1 VTGASRQ
8 DESVAARGARWISV
22 AFVIVG
28 LLNYAYSL
36 MLTRLLN
43 VTAYS
48 SFAAGQSMILWAS
61 SIATVSVP
69 WALAQGLARAR
80 SDAEREAALRFSTLA
95 SVGSGVLAA
104 AIVGAIAT
112 RFGDSITVLTVAV
125 STFLIFLGTTTTGWL
140 QGQQRMR
147 PLSALYIAENVLK
160 NLAGLLLVTMAGLRQ
175 NGALAAFGIGAVVM
189 FVRRPRISHAPGR
202 PWRAALANRDL
213 WRRTLR
219 VAGMQAVV
227 SVFIGAD
234 VVLVAVL
241 HGSRALAA
249 SYQASAALSRASL
262 FIAGAVATAFFPLL
276 SQQANGGVVAA
287 RAIRMYTAVALPFAA
302 VLATTPRSLLTAV
315 FPAQYGEMAT
325 LLKYTALVGLA
336 AGGISLLTAF
346 FQAADDYSILR
357 WVGGGLAGYVA
368 ALLAGWRIDGVVG
381 VAIGAAL
388 GTTGALFVLGCR
400 LLRRE
405 GRAPFRGVSAT
416 LAESLVVAGLL
427 IVLRPHLD
435 LWLAFA
441 ALVGLRA
448 GGRFLRP
455 AARHK
460 RGALWSVLK
469 RSATEDR
476 PAATGPPASTD
487 QLAVIDQPAV
497 IDRPAAVA
505 RPANAERPSGP
516 PRSPISLLTDIA
528 WQGTRPEASDMEL
541 SHALNLAR
549 RNRVEGC
556 LARAYPKQLMHV
568 LAELR
573 IADDRF
579 TRYLHHATER
589 LRRAG
594 IRAALIEDLRG
605 EHICTSIDLVVS
617 EREWRRAIEV
627 LAGWS
632 EYSIVDRQEYSARG
646 LFYRKTGPTLSL
658 HAGFAP
664 FGVPAVQADR
674 LLARARTN
682 RNGILIPAAADYLRL
697 RLACVLFGDLALDL
711 AVLRT
716 LRRLVQ
722 AEVLAAAR
730 SEAGR
735 EGWGPG
741 FDQTLGAARNVMK
754 RLDRRETLNF
764 PVPVRVPASTA
775 DHAHRGQ
782 PRMGPPASPRREP
795 TPGPY
800 LAPPS
805 RSGVM
810 AK

>member
-1 VTGASRQ
+1 M
-8 DESVAARGARWISV
+8 

-80 SDAEREAALRFSTLA
+80 SDAERQAAVRFSVLA
-95 SVGSGVLAA
+95 SAGSGVLAA
-104 AIVGAIAT
+104 AIVGAVAT
-112 RFGDSITVLTVAV
+112 RFGDSVTALTVAV
-125 STFLIFLGTTTTGWL
+125 GTFLIFLGTTTTGWL

-147 PLSALYIAENVLK
+147 PLSALYVADNVLK
-160 NLAGLLLVTMAGLRQ
+160 NLAGLLLVTVAGLRQ
-175 NGALAAFGIGAVVM
+175 TGALAAFGIGALVM
-189 FVRRPRISHAPGR
+189 LVWRPRIPRATGR
-202 PWRAALANRDL
+202 PWRTALANRDL

-219 VAGMQAVV
+219 VAGLQAVV
-227 SVFIGAD
+227 SIFIGTD
-234 VVLVAVL
+234 VVLVAIL
-241 HGSRALAA
+241 PGSRALAA

-276 SQQANGGVVAA
+276 SRQANGGVIAA

-302 VLATTPRSLLTAV
+302 VLATTPPTLLTAV
-315 FPAQYGEMAT
+315 FPAQYGAMAT
-325 LLKYTALVGLA
+325 LLRYTALVGLA

-346 FQAADDYSILR
+346 FQAADDYSVLR
-357 WVGGGLAGYVA
+357 WVGAGLAGYVA

-381 VAIGAAL
+381 VAIGAAF
-388 GTTGALFVLGCR
+388 GTTGALSVLGYR

-405 GRAPFRGVSAT
+405 GRTPFRGVSAT

-455 AARHK
+455 GARHA
-460 RGALWSVLK
+460 RQALWPAPK
-469 RSATEDR
+469 RPATEDR
-476 PAATGPPASTD
+476 PTVADRPASTD
-487 QLAVIDQPAV
+487 RPTPTDRPAV
-497 IDRPAAVA
+497 TDRPAATD
-505 RPANAERPSGP
+505 RPVSAGRPSRP
-516 PRSPISLLTDIA
+516 PRSPISLLTGVA
-528 WQGTRPEASDMEL
+528 WQGTTPEASDAEL
-541 SHALNLAR
+541 SQALDLAR

-556 LARAYPKQLMHV
+556 LARAYPQQLMY
-568 LAELR
+568 LLTELR
-573 IADDRF
+573 IADGRF

-594 IRAALIEDLRG
+594 IRAVLVGDLRG
-605 EHICTSIDLVVS
+605 EHICTSIDLMVS
-617 EREWRRAIEV
+617 EHQWRRALEV

-632 EYSIVDRQEYSARG
+632 EYSVVDRQDYSARG
-646 LFYRKTGPTLSL
+646 LFYRKTGPALSL

-664 FGVPAVQADR
+664 FGVPAVPVDR
-674 LLARARTN
+674 LLARARTD
-682 RNGILIPAAADYLRL
+682 RHGILIPTAADYLRL
-697 RLACVLFGDLALDL
+697 RLACVLFGDRVLDL

-716 LRRLVQ
+716 LRRLMPT
-722 AEVLAAAR
+722 EVVTEAR
-730 SEAGR
+730 TEAGR
-735 EGWGPG
+735 EGWGSG
-741 FDQTLGAARNVMK
+741 FDQTLATARGVME
-754 RLDRRETLNF
+754 RLDHGVTLNF
-764 PVPVRVPASTA
+764 PVPVRVPARAA
-775 DHAHRGQ
+775 DHAQLGHRT
-782 PRMGPPASPRREP
+782 GPPASP
-795 TPGPY
+795 GPRPASGPS
-800 LAPPS
+800 LAPPD

-810 AK
+810 VQ

>member
-1 VTGASRQ
+1 MTGASRQ
-8 DESVAARGARWISV
+8 DESGAAHGARWITA

-61 SIATVSVP
+61 SIATISVP

-80 SDAEREAALRFSTLA
+80 SDGEREAALRFSTLA
-95 SVGSGVLAA
+95 SAGSGLLAA
-104 AIVGAIAT
+104 AIVGGIAT
-112 RFGDSITVLTVAV
+112 RFGDSVTALTVAV
-125 STFLIFLGTTTTGWL
+125 STLLIFLGTTTTGWL

-147 PLSALYIAENVLK
+147 PLSALYVAENVLK
-160 NLAGLLLVTMAGLRQ
+160 NLVGLLLVTVGGLRQ
-175 NGALAAFGIGAVVM
+175 NGALAAFGIGALVM
-189 FVRRPRISHAPGR
+189 LIRRPRVPHSPGR

-227 SVFIGAD
+227 SIFVGAD

-241 HGSRALAA
+241 PGSRALAA

-276 SQQANGGVVAA
+276 SRQENGGVIAA

-302 VLATTPRSLLTAV
+302 VLATTPRTLLTAV

-357 WVGGGLAGYVA
+357 WIGAGLAGYVA
-368 ALLAGWRIDGVVG
+368 ALLTGWRIGGVVG

-388 GTTGALFVLGCR
+388 GTTGALFVLGYR

-405 GRAPFRGVSAT
+405 GRVPFRGVSVM
-416 LAESLVVAGLL
+416 LVESLVVAALL
-427 IVLRPHLD
+427 ILLRRYLD
-435 LWLAFA
+435 LWLAVA

-455 AARHK
+455 AARHA
-460 RGALWSVLK
+460 RRALWPAP
-469 RSATEDR
+469 RRPATEDR
-476 PAATGPPASTD
+476 LAVTDLPASTYR
-487 QLAVIDQPAV
+487 PAV
-497 IDRPAAVA
+497 PDRPAAA
-505 RPANAERPSGP
+505 DRPIYAERPSRAL
-516 PRSPISLLTDIA
+516 RSPISVLTEVA
-528 WQGTRPEASDMEL
+528 WQGATAEASETEL
-541 SHALNLAR
+541 NQALALAR

-556 LARAYPKQLMHV
+556 LARAYPQQLIHV

-573 IADDRF
+573 LADDRF

-594 IRAALIEDLRG
+594 IRAVLVEDLRG

-617 EREWRRAIEV
+617 EQAWRRGLEV

-632 EYSIVDRQEYSARG
+632 EYSVVDRLDYSARG
-646 LFYRKTGPTLSL
+646 LFYRKTGPTLAL

-664 FGVPAVQADR
+664 FGVPVLLTDR
-674 LLARARTN
+674 LLARARTG
-682 RNGILIPAAADYLRL
+682 RHGILIPTAADYLRL
-697 RLACVLFGDLALDL
+697 RLASVLFGDLDLDL

-716 LRRLVQ
+716 LRRLMRT
-722 AEVLAAAR
+722 EVLDAAR
-730 SEAGR
+730 VEAGR
-735 EGWGPG
+735 EGWATG
-741 FDQTLGAARNVMK
+741 FDQTLATACGVME
-754 RLDRRETLNF
+754 RLDHGIALALPLPIRG
-764 PVPVRVPASTA
+764 PSPAA
-775 DHAHRGQ
+775 DHANPGQ
-782 PRMGPPASPRREP
+782 PLGRPAAPDRGTAPPAHP
-795 TPGPY
+795 
-800 LAPPS
+800 APPT

-810 AK
+810 IT